1 MSWQDASVLTLLSFD
16 VGARR
21 IGIAVGNS
29 ISGTARPVGVL
40 DVFEAGPNWPA
51 LDVWMREWLPNGL
64 VVGDPLTQDGESQPA
79 RVKAIAFARQLAVR
93 YAKPVSFMDERNT
106 SIEAA
111 QRFADSRA
119 RGETK
124 RHQADQLD
132 AWAAVIILERW
143 FLQPHNRIELDA
155 IL

>member
-21 IGIAVGNS
+21 IGVAVGNS
-29 ISGTARPVGVL
+29 LSGTARPVGVL
-40 DVFEAGPNWPA
+40 DVFETGPNWPA
-51 LDVWMREWLPNGL
+51 LDAWVREWLPNGL
-64 VVGDPLTQDGESQPA
+64 IVGDPLTQSGENQPA
-79 RVKAIAFARQLAVR
+79 RVKAIQFARELDKR
-93 YAKPVSFMDERNT
+93 YRKPISLMDERNT

-119 RGETK
+119 RGESK

-143 FLQPHNRIELDA
+143 FQQPHQRTELDA
-155 IL
+155 MT

>member
-1 MSWQDASVLTLLSFD
+1 MSWQQASVLTLLSFD

-21 IGIAVGNS
+21 IGVAVGNN

-40 DVFEAGPNWPA
+40 DVFEAGPNWPV
-51 LDVWMREWLPNGL
+51 LDAWVREWLPNGL
-64 VVGDPLTQDGESQPA
+64 IVGDPLTQTGENQPA
-79 RVKAIAFARQLAVR
+79 RDKAIQFARELDKR
-93 YAKPVSFMDERNT
+93 YNKPVSFMDERNT

-119 RGETK
+119 RGESK

-143 FLQPHNRIELDA
+143 FQQPHHRTELDTM
-155 IL
+155 L